1 VDVKDGR
8 RRESE
13 QIEGESRGCL
23 SRVPV
28 EGACRKLKE
37 VAGPP
42 ARYFPGTL
50 QA

>member
-1 VDVKDGR
+1 MDAGEKASRSRVKV
-8 RRESE
+8 
-13 QIEGESRGCL
+13 EGVCRGCL